1 MMYVMV
7 MWQLLLLLP
16 KMLRVAREIQEYFKE
31 VNKRKLLHAIDR
43 AKNASDESEAK
54 KALDD
59 IASGLK

>member
-1 MMYVMV
+1 MMYVRV

-16 KMLRVAREIQEYFKE
+16 EMLRVAREIQEYFKE
-31 VNKRKLLHAIDR
+31 VNKRKLLDAIDR